1 MILSDFLLP
10 VIEYEISKIEEEGYR
25 PAIYLSPRNAIELTL
40 SINPYLCITEYSEDE
55 ENYPEQECGR
65 IGTYKGAYVVVTK
78 YPSCSSILDIAKPMP
93 FVPPVTSA
101 LFICPRLLL

>member
-40 SINPYLCITEYSEDE
+40 SINPYLCITEYSKDE

-65 IGTYKGAYVVVTK
+65 IGTYKGAYVFVTK
-78 YPSCSSILDIAKPMP
+78 DIGEQIVIMKY
-93 FVPPVTSA
+93 
-101 LFICPRLLL
+101 INGNEEELLNE